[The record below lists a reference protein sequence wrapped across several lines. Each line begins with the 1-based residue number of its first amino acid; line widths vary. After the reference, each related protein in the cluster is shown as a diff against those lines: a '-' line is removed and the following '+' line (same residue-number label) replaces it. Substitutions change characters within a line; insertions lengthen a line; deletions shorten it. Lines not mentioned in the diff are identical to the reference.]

1 MVFTRVAVSKMPS
14 DEKVLQLCAQLLRAE
29 NPAVIETVAAQLKI
43 AVDDYVRRT
52 QRNVPAVF
60 TLPLEQNVS

>member
-1 MVFTRVAVSKMPS
+1 MVLTHVGVGKMPS
-14 DEKVLQLCAQLLRAE
+14 DERVRQLCAQLLRAE

-52 QRNVPAVF
+52 RRNVPAVF
-60 TLPLEQNVS
+60 TLPLEQNAS